1 VSTTYGSGPA
11 QAMVENCG
19 NTLILRCS
27 SSERGGTAR
36 FASQLIGE
44 REVVRVAASRSR
56 TDSGFFSRAGD
67 RETFG
72 ESEHHAT
79 ESAVMA
85 AEIEQLPD
93 RAGFLKFASEPAW
106 TRVQFPIYELPKVA
120 EPFVATE

>member
-1 VSTTYGSGPA
+1 
-11 QAMVENCG
+11 MVENCS

-27 SSERGGTAR
+27 ASERGGTAR

-56 TDSGFFSRAGD
+56 SNPGFFSRGGSGH
-67 RETFG
+67 ETVG

-79 ESAVMA
+79 EAAVMA

-93 RAGFLKFASEPAW
+93 RAGLLKFASQPAW
-106 TRVQFPIYELPKVA
+106 TRVSFPIYELPKVA
-120 EPFVATE
+120 EPFVAA